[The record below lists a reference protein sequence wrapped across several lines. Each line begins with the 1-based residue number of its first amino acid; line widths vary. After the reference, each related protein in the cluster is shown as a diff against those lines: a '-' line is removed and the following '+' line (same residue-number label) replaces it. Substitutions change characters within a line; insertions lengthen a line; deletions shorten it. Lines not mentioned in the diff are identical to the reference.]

1 MIIKYLAHLPN
12 VVGHDLLYPNRALAE
27 REILNAAKGGYDI
40 TGACIT
46 EVLLRT
52 PVGRA
57 A

>member
-1 MIIKYLAHLPN
+1 MIIKYLAHLHN